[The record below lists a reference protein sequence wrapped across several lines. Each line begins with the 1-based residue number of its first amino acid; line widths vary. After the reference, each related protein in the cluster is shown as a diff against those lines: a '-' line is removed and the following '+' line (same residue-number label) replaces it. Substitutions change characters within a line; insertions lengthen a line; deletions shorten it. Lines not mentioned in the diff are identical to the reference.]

1 MRVKYTFWNKIVI
14 LVNSILAI
22 LLLLSYLLPYISP
35 EAVPVFT
42 IISLAV
48 PVLFASNIF
57 FIIYWI
63 IKLKKY
69 FTISLITIILGIGY
83 ISNIYKFSEKE
94 IFLNDDLKIM
104 SYNVRLFNH
113 YNWTSDNTIV
123 KKISSFISEKEPDVL
138 SIQEY
143 YEAEELQLKYPY
155 QFIKTK
161 SNFSKFGLAIFSKYE
176 IINSGSLDLKESA
189 NNIIYT
195 DIIKDKDTI
204 RVYNIHLESLKI
216 NTNKENFGT
225 KNSDKLLEQ
234 MEASFQK
241 QAKQVELFLE
251 HEKKW
256 VGKKILCGDFNNT
269 AFSWVYRKLSN
280 KKQDAFKVAGKG
292 LGKTFNYWYPLR
304 IDFILTDSNFDINN
318 FKTFNVPYSDH
329 YPILARLNLK

>member
-1 MRVKYTFWNKIVI
+1 MVKYNFWNKIIVF
-14 LVNSILAI
+14 VNSILAI

-35 EAVPVFT
+35 ETVPIFT

-48 PVLFASNIF
+48 PVLLSLNIF

-69 FTISLITIILGIGY
+69 FTISLISIILGIGY
-83 ISNIYKFSEKE
+83 ISNIYKFSEKK
-94 IFLNDDLKIM
+94 IFLNDDLKVM

-113 YNWTSDNTIV
+113 YNWSTDSTIV

-143 YEAEELQLKYPY
+143 YDAESLQLKYPY

-161 SNFSKFGLAIFSKYE
+161 SNFNKFGLAIFSKFK

-195 DIIKDKDTI
+195 DILKDKDTI
-204 RVYNIHLESLKI
+204 RVYNIHLESLKM
-216 NTNKENFGT
+216 NTSQENFGT

-241 QAKQVELFLE
+241 QAKQVELFLQ

-256 VGKKILCGDFNNT
+256 DGKKILCGDFNNT
-269 AFSWVYRKLSN
+269 AFSWVYRELSN
-280 KKQDAFKVAGKG
+280 EKQDAFKEAGKG

-304 IDFILTDSNFDINN
+304 IDFILTDANFDINN
-318 FKTFNVPYSDH
+318 FKTFDIPYSDH

>member
-1 MRVKYTFWNKIVI
+1 MVKYSFWNKIIVF
-14 LVNSILAI
+14 VNSILAI

-35 EAVPVFT
+35 EKVPIFT

-48 PVLFASNIF
+48 PVLLALNIF

-69 FTISLITIILGIGY
+69 FTISLISIILGIGY
-83 ISNIYKFSEKE
+83 ISNIYKFSEKK
-94 IFLNDDLKIM
+94 IFLNDDLKVM

-113 YNWTSDNTIV
+113 YNWSTDSTIV
-123 KKISSFISEKEPDVL
+123 KKISSFIAEKEPDVL

-143 YEAEELQLKYPY
+143 YDAENLQLKYPY

-161 SNFSKFGLAIFSKYE
+161 SNFNKFGLAIFSKFK

-195 DIIKDKDTI
+195 DILKDKDTI
-204 RVYNIHLESLKI
+204 RVYNIHLESLKM
-216 NTNKENFGT
+216 NTSQENFGII
-225 KNSDKLLEQ
+225 NSDKLREQ

-241 QAKQVELFLE
+241 QAKQVELFLQ

-256 VGKKILCGDFNNT
+256 DGKKILCGDFNNT
-269 AFSWVYRKLSN
+269 AFSWVYRELSN
-280 KKQDAFKVAGKG
+280 EKQDAFKEAGKG

-304 IDFILTDSNFDINN
+304 IDFILTDANFDINN

>member
-1 MRVKYTFWNKIVI
+1 MVKYNFLNKIIV

-35 EAVPVFT
+35 EKVPIFT

-48 PVLFASNIF
+48 PVLLALNIF

-69 FTISLITIILGIGY
+69 FTISLISIILGIGY
-83 ISNIYKFSEKE
+83 ISNIYKFSEKK
-94 IFLNDDLKIM
+94 IFLNDDLKVM

-113 YNWTSDNTIV
+113 YNWSTDSTIV
-123 KKISSFISEKEPDVL
+123 KKISSFIAEKEPDVL

-143 YEAEELQLKYPY
+143 YDAENLQLKYPY

-161 SNFSKFGLAIFSKYE
+161 SNFNKFGLAIFSKFK

-195 DIIKDKDTI
+195 DILKDKDTI
-204 RVYNIHLESLKI
+204 RVYNIHLESLKM
-216 NTNKENFGT
+216 NTSQENFGT
-225 KNSDKLLEQ
+225 INSDKLLEQ

-241 QAKQVELFLE
+241 QAKQVELFLQ

-256 VGKKILCGDFNNT
+256 DGKKILCGDFNNT
-269 AFSWVYRKLSN
+269 AFSWVYRELSN
-280 KKQDAFKVAGKG
+280 EKQDAFKEAGKG

-304 IDFILTDSNFDINN
+304 IDFILTDANFDINN
-318 FKTFNVPYSDH
+318 FKTFDTFL
-329 YPILARLNLK
+329 IRITIQF

>member
-1 MRVKYTFWNKIVI
+1 MVIYNFLNKIIV

-35 EAVPVFT
+35 ETVPIFT

-48 PVLFASNIF
+48 PVLLALNIF

-69 FTISLITIILGIGY
+69 FTISLISIILGIGY
-83 ISNIYKFSEKE
+83 ISNIYKFSEKK
-94 IFLNDDLKIM
+94 IFLNDDLKVM

-113 YNWTSDNTIV
+113 YNWSTDSTIV
-123 KKISSFISEKEPDVL
+123 KKISSFIAEKEPDVL

-143 YEAEELQLKYPY
+143 YDAENLQLKYPY

-161 SNFSKFGLAIFSKYE
+161 SNFNKFGLAIFSKFK

-195 DIIKDKDTI
+195 DILKDKDTI
-204 RVYNIHLESLKI
+204 RVYNIHLESLKM
-216 NTNKENFGT
+216 NTSQENFGII
-225 KNSDKLLEQ
+225 NSDKLLEQ

-241 QAKQVELFLE
+241 QAKQVELFLQ

-256 VGKKILCGDFNNT
+256 DGKKILCGDFNNT
-269 AFSWVYRKLSN
+269 AFSWVYRELSN
-280 KKQDAFKVAGKG
+280 EKQDAFKEAGKG

-304 IDFILTDSNFDINN
+304 IDFILTDANFDINN

>member
-1 MRVKYTFWNKIVI
+1 MVKYNFWNKIIVF
-14 LVNSILAI
+14 VNSILAI

-35 EAVPVFT
+35 ETVPIFT

-48 PVLFASNIF
+48 PVLLALNIF

-69 FTISLITIILGIGY
+69 FTISLISIILGIGY
-83 ISNIYKFSEKE
+83 ISNIYKFSEKK
-94 IFLNDDLKIM
+94 IFLNDDLKVM

-113 YNWTSDNTIV
+113 YNWSTDSTIV

-143 YEAEELQLKYPY
+143 YDAESLQLKYPY

-161 SNFSKFGLAIFSKYE
+161 SNFNKFGLAIFSKFK

-195 DIIKDKDTI
+195 DILKDKDTI
-204 RVYNIHLESLKI
+204 RVYNIHLESLKM
-216 NTNKENFGT
+216 NTSQENFGT
-225 KNSDKLLEQ
+225 KNSNKLLEQ

-241 QAKQVELFLE
+241 QAKQVELFLQ

-256 VGKKILCGDFNNT
+256 DGKKILCGDFNNT
-269 AFSWVYRKLSN
+269 AFSWVYRELSN
-280 KKQDAFKVAGKG
+280 EKQDAFKEAGKG

-304 IDFILTDSNFDINN
+304 IDFILTDANFDINN
-318 FKTFNVPYSDH
+318 FKTFDIPYSDH

>member
-1 MRVKYTFWNKIVI
+1 MVKYNFWNKIIVF
-14 LVNSILAI
+14 VNSILAI

-35 EAVPVFT
+35 ETVQIFT

-48 PVLFASNIF
+48 PVLLALNIF

-69 FTISLITIILGIGY
+69 FTISLISIILGIGY
-83 ISNIYKFSEKE
+83 ISNIYKFSEKK
-94 IFLNDDLKIM
+94 IFLNDDLKVM

-113 YNWTSDNTIV
+113 YNWSTDSTIV

-143 YEAEELQLKYPY
+143 YDAESLQLKYPY

-161 SNFSKFGLAIFSKYE
+161 SNFNKFGLAIFSKFK

-195 DIIKDKDTI
+195 DILKDKDTI
-204 RVYNIHLESLKI
+204 RVYNIHLESLKM
-216 NTNKENFGT
+216 NTSQENFGT
-225 KNSDKLLEQ
+225 KNSNKLLEQ

-241 QAKQVELFLE
+241 QAKQVELFLQ

-256 VGKKILCGDFNNT
+256 DGKKILCGDFNNT
-269 AFSWVYRKLSN
+269 AFSWVYKELSN
-280 KKQDAFKVAGKG
+280 EKQDAFKEAGKG

-304 IDFILTDSNFDINN
+304 IDFILTDANFDINN
-318 FKTFNVPYSDH
+318 FKTFDIPYSDH

>member
-1 MRVKYTFWNKIVI
+1 MVKYNFLNKIIV

-35 EAVPVFT
+35 EKVPIFT

-48 PVLFASNIF
+48 PVLLALNIF

-69 FTISLITIILGIGY
+69 FTISLISIILGIGY
-83 ISNIYKFSEKE
+83 ISNIYKFSEKK
-94 IFLNDDLKIM
+94 IFLNDDLKVM

-113 YNWTSDNTIV
+113 YNWTTDSTIV
-123 KKISSFISEKEPDVL
+123 KKISSFIAEKEPDVL

-143 YEAEELQLKYPY
+143 YDAENLQLKYPY

-161 SNFSKFGLAIFSKYE
+161 SNFNKFGLAIFSKFN

-195 DIIKDKDTI
+195 DILKDKDTI
-204 RVYNIHLESLKI
+204 RVYNIHLESLKM
-216 NTNKENFGT
+216 NTSQENFGII
-225 KNSDKLLEQ
+225 NSDKLLEQ

-241 QAKQVELFLE
+241 QAKQVELFLQ

-256 VGKKILCGDFNNT
+256 DGKKILCGDFNNT
-269 AFSWVYRKLSN
+269 AFSWVYRELSN
-280 KKQDAFKVAGKG
+280 EKQDAFKEAGKG

-304 IDFILTDSNFDINN
+304 IDFILTDANFDINN

>member
-1 MRVKYTFWNKIVI
+1 MVKYNFLNKIIV

-35 EAVPVFT
+35 ETVPIFT

-48 PVLFASNIF
+48 PVLLALNIF

-69 FTISLITIILGIGY
+69 FTISLISIILGIGY
-83 ISNIYKFSEKE
+83 ISNIYKFSEKK
-94 IFLNDDLKIM
+94 IFLNDDLKVM

-113 YNWTSDNTIV
+113 YNWSTDSTIV
-123 KKISSFISEKEPDVL
+123 KKISSFIAEKEPDVL

-143 YEAEELQLKYPY
+143 YDAENLQLKYPY

-161 SNFSKFGLAIFSKYE
+161 SNFNKFGLAIFSKFN

-195 DIIKDKDTI
+195 DILKDKDTI
-204 RVYNIHLESLKI
+204 RVYNIHLESLKM
-216 NTNKENFGT
+216 NTSQENFGII
-225 KNSDKLLEQ
+225 NSDKLLEQ

-241 QAKQVELFLE
+241 QAKQVELFLQ

-256 VGKKILCGDFNNT
+256 DGKKILCGDFNNT
-269 AFSWVYRKLSN
+269 AFSWVYRELSN
-280 KKQDAFKVAGKG
+280 EKQDAFKEAGKG

-304 IDFILTDSNFDINN
+304 IDFILTDANFDINN

>member
-1 MRVKYTFWNKIVI
+1 MVKYSFWNKIIVF
-14 LVNSILAI
+14 VNSILAI

-35 EAVPVFT
+35 ETVPIFT

-48 PVLFASNIF
+48 PVLLALNIF

-69 FTISLITIILGIGY
+69 FTISLISIILGIGY
-83 ISNIYKFSEKE
+83 ISNIYKFSEKK
-94 IFLNDDLKIM
+94 IFLNDDLKVM

-113 YNWTSDNTIV
+113 YKWSTDSTIV
-123 KKISSFISEKEPDVL
+123 KKISSFIAEKEPDVL

-143 YEAEELQLKYPY
+143 YDAESLQLKYPY

-161 SNFSKFGLAIFSKYE
+161 SNFNKFGLAIFSKFK

-195 DIIKDKDTI
+195 DILKDKDTI
-204 RVYNIHLESLKI
+204 RVYNIHLESLKM
-216 NTNKENFGT
+216 NTSQENFGT
-225 KNSDKLLEQ
+225 KNSDKLLEK

-241 QAKQVELFLE
+241 QAKQVELFLQ

-256 VGKKILCGDFNNT
+256 DGKKILCGDFNNT
-269 AFSWVYRKLSN
+269 AFSWVYRELSN
-280 KKQDAFKVAGKG
+280 EKQDAFKEAGKG

-304 IDFILTDSNFDINN
+304 IDFILTDANFDINN
-318 FKTFNVPYSDH
+318 FKTFDIPYSDH

>member
-1 MRVKYTFWNKIVI
+1 M
-14 LVNSILAI
+14 NSILAI

-35 EAVPVFT
+35 ETVPIFT

-48 PVLFASNIF
+48 PVLLALNIF

-69 FTISLITIILGIGY
+69 FTISLISIILGIGY
-83 ISNIYKFSEKE
+83 ISNIYKFSEKK
-94 IFLNDDLKIM
+94 IFLNDDLKVM

-113 YNWTSDNTIV
+113 YNWSTDSTIV
-123 KKISSFISEKEPDVL
+123 KKISSFIAEKEPDVL

-143 YEAEELQLKYPY
+143 YDAESLQLKYPY

-161 SNFSKFGLAIFSKYE
+161 SNFNKFGLAIFSKFK

-195 DIIKDKDTI
+195 DILKDKDTI
-204 RVYNIHLESLKI
+204 RVYNIHLESLKM
-216 NTNKENFGT
+216 NTSQENFGT
-225 KNSDKLLEQ
+225 KNSDKLLEK

-241 QAKQVELFLE
+241 QAKQVELFLQ

-256 VGKKILCGDFNNT
+256 DGKKILCGDFNNT
-269 AFSWVYRKLSN
+269 AFSWVYKELSN
-280 KKQDAFKVAGKG
+280 EKQDAFKEAGKG

-304 IDFILTDSNFDINN
+304 IDFILTDANFDINN
-318 FKTFNVPYSDH
+318 FKTFDIPYSDH

>member
-1 MRVKYTFWNKIVI
+1 MVKYNFLNKIIV

-35 EAVPVFT
+35 EKVPIFT

-48 PVLFASNIF
+48 PVLLALNIF

-69 FTISLITIILGIGY
+69 FTISLISIILGIGY
-83 ISNIYKFSEKE
+83 ISNIYKFSEKK
-94 IFLNDDLKIM
+94 IFLNDDLKVM

-113 YNWTSDNTIV
+113 YKWSTDSTIV
-123 KKISSFISEKEPDVL
+123 KKISSFIAEKEPDVL

-143 YEAEELQLKYPY
+143 YDAENLQLKYPY

-161 SNFSKFGLAIFSKYE
+161 SNFNKFGLAIFSKFN

-195 DIIKDKDTI
+195 DILKDKDTI
-204 RVYNIHLESLKI
+204 RVYNIHLESLKM
-216 NTNKENFGT
+216 NTSQENFGT
-225 KNSDKLLEQ
+225 KNSDKLLEK

-241 QAKQVELFLE
+241 QAKQVELFLQ

-256 VGKKILCGDFNNT
+256 DGKKILCGDFNNT
-269 AFSWVYRKLSN
+269 AFSWVYRELSN
-280 KKQDAFKVAGKG
+280 EKQDAFKEAGKG

-304 IDFILTDSNFDINN
+304 IDFILTDANFDINN
-318 FKTFNVPYSDH
+318 FKTFDIPYSDH

>member
-1 MRVKYTFWNKIVI
+1 MVKYSFWNKIIVF
-14 LVNSILAI
+14 VNSILAI

-35 EAVPVFT
+35 EKVPIFT

-48 PVLFASNIF
+48 PVLLALNIF

-69 FTISLITIILGIGY
+69 FTISLISIILGIGY
-83 ISNIYKFSEKE
+83 ISNIYKFSGKK
-94 IFLNDDLKIM
+94 IFLNDDLKVM

-113 YNWTSDNTIV
+113 YNWSTDSTIV
-123 KKISSFISEKEPDVL
+123 KKISSFIAEKEPDVL

-143 YEAEELQLKYPY
+143 YDAENLQLKYPY

-161 SNFSKFGLAIFSKYE
+161 SNFNKFGLAIFSKFN

-195 DIIKDKDTI
+195 DILKDKDTI
-204 RVYNIHLESLKI
+204 RVYNIHLESLKM
-216 NTNKENFGT
+216 NTSQENFGII
-225 KNSDKLLEQ
+225 NSDKLLEQ

-241 QAKQVELFLE
+241 QAKQVELFLQ

-256 VGKKILCGDFNNT
+256 DGKKILCGDFNNT
-269 AFSWVYRKLSN
+269 AFSWVYRELSN
-280 KKQDAFKVAGKG
+280 EKQDAFKEAGKG

-304 IDFILTDSNFDINN
+304 IDFILTDANFDINN

>member
-1 MRVKYTFWNKIVI
+1 MVKYNFLNKIIV

-35 EAVPVFT
+35 EKVPIFT

-48 PVLFASNIF
+48 PVLLALNIF

-69 FTISLITIILGIGY
+69 FTISLISIILGIGY
-83 ISNIYKFSEKE
+83 ISNIYKFSEKK
-94 IFLNDDLKIM
+94 IFLNDDLKVM

-113 YNWTSDNTIV
+113 YNWTTDSTIV
-123 KKISSFISEKEPDVL
+123 KKISSFIAEKEPDVL

-143 YEAEELQLKYPY
+143 YDAENLQLKYPY

-161 SNFSKFGLAIFSKYE
+161 SNFNKFGLAIFSKFN

-195 DIIKDKDTI
+195 DILKDKDTI
-204 RVYNIHLESLKI
+204 RVYNIHLESLKM
-216 NTNKENFGT
+216 NTSQENFGII
-225 KNSDKLLEQ
+225 NSDKLREQ

-241 QAKQVELFLE
+241 QAKQVELFLQ

-256 VGKKILCGDFNNT
+256 DGKKILCGDFNNT
-269 AFSWVYRKLSN
+269 AFSWVYRELSN
-280 KKQDAFKVAGKG
+280 EKQDAFKEAGKG

-304 IDFILTDSNFDINN
+304 IDFILTDANFDINN

>member
-1 MRVKYTFWNKIVI
+1 MVKYSFWNKIIVF
-14 LVNSILAI
+14 VNSILAI

-35 EAVPVFT
+35 EKVPIFT

-48 PVLFASNIF
+48 PVLLALNIF

-69 FTISLITIILGIGY
+69 FTISLISIILGIGY
-83 ISNIYKFSEKE
+83 ISNIYKFSGKK
-94 IFLNDDLKIM
+94 IFLNDDLKVM

-113 YNWTSDNTIV
+113 YNWSTDSTIV
-123 KKISSFISEKEPDVL
+123 KKISSFIAEKEPDVL

-143 YEAEELQLKYPY
+143 YDAENLQLKYPY

-161 SNFSKFGLAIFSKYE
+161 SNFNKFGLAIFSKFN

-195 DIIKDKDTI
+195 DILKDKDTI
-204 RVYNIHLESLKI
+204 RVYNIHLESLKM
-216 NTNKENFGT
+216 NTSQENFGII
-225 KNSDKLLEQ
+225 NSDKLLEQ

-241 QAKQVELFLE
+241 QAKQVELFLQ

-256 VGKKILCGDFNNT
+256 DGKKILCGDFNNT
-269 AFSWVYRKLSN
+269 AFSWVYRELSN
-280 KKQDAFKVAGKG
+280 EKQDAFKEAGKG

-304 IDFILTDSNFDINN
+304 IDFILTDANFDINN
-318 FKTFNVPYSDH
+318 FKTFDIPYSDH

>member
-1 MRVKYTFWNKIVI
+1 MVKYNFWNKIIVF
-14 LVNSILAI
+14 VNSILAI

-35 EAVPVFT
+35 ETVPIFT

-48 PVLFASNIF
+48 PVLLALNIF

-69 FTISLITIILGIGY
+69 FTISLISIILGIGY
-83 ISNIYKFSEKE
+83 ISNIYKFSEKK
-94 IFLNDDLKIM
+94 IFLNDDLKVM

-113 YNWTSDNTIV
+113 YNWSTDSTIV

-143 YEAEELQLKYPY
+143 YDAESLQLKYPY

-161 SNFSKFGLAIFSKYE
+161 SNFNKFGLAIFSKFK

-195 DIIKDKDTI
+195 DILKDKDTI
-204 RVYNIHLESLKI
+204 RVYNIHLESLKM
-216 NTNKENFGT
+216 NTSQENFGT

-241 QAKQVELFLE
+241 QAKQVELFLQ

-256 VGKKILCGDFNNT
+256 DGKKILCGDFNNT
-269 AFSWVYRKLSN
+269 AFSWVYKELSN
-280 KKQDAFKVAGKG
+280 EKQDAFKEAGKG

-304 IDFILTDSNFDINN
+304 IDFILTDANFDINN
-318 FKTFNVPYSDH
+318 FKTFDIPYSDH

>member
-161 SNFSKFGLAIFSKYE
+161 SNFSKFGLAIFSKYRVV
-176 IINSGSLDLKESA
+176 NKGSLDLKSSA
-189 NNIIYT
+189 NNIIFV
-195 DIIKDKDTI
+195 DILKGKDTI
-204 RVYNIHLESLKI
+204 RVYNIHLESLKM
-216 NTNKENFGT
+216 NTSKENFGEQ
-225 KNSDKLLEQ
+225 NSEKLIQ
-234 MEASFQK
+234 RMKASFKK

-256 VGKKILCGDFNNT
+256 NGRKILCGDFNNS
-269 AFSWVYRKLSN
+269 AFSWVYRELSKN
-280 KKQDAFKVAGKG
+280 KQDAFKIAGG
-292 LGKTFNYWYPLR
+292 GMGKTFNYLYPLR
-304 IDFILTDSNFDINN
+304 IDFILVDNTFEVNN
-318 FKTFNVPYSDH
+318 FKTFEVPYSDH
-329 YPILARLNLK
+329 FPILARLKN

>member
-1 MRVKYTFWNKIVI
+1 MVKYSFWNKIIVF
-14 LVNSILAI
+14 VNSILAI

-35 EAVPVFT
+35 EKVPIFT

-48 PVLFASNIF
+48 PVLLALNIF

-69 FTISLITIILGIGY
+69 FTISLISIILGIGY
-83 ISNIYKFSEKE
+83 ISNIYKFSEKK
-94 IFLNDDLKIM
+94 IFLNDDLKVM

-113 YNWTSDNTIV
+113 YNWSTDSTIV
-123 KKISSFISEKEPDVL
+123 KKISSFIAEKEPDVL

-143 YEAEELQLKYPY
+143 YDAENLQLKYPY

-161 SNFSKFGLAIFSKYE
+161 SNFNKFGLAIFSKFK

-195 DIIKDKDTI
+195 DILKDKDTI
-204 RVYNIHLESLKI
+204 RVYNIHLESLKM
-216 NTNKENFGT
+216 NTSQENFGII
-225 KNSDKLLEQ
+225 NSDKLLEQ

-241 QAKQVELFLE
+241 QAKQVELFLQ

-256 VGKKILCGDFNNT
+256 DGKKILCGDFNNT
-269 AFSWVYRKLSN
+269 AFSWVYRELSN
-280 KKQDAFKVAGKG
+280 EKQDAFKEAGKG

-304 IDFILTDSNFDINN
+304 IDFILTDANFDINN

>member
-1 MRVKYTFWNKIVI
+1 MVKYNFWNKIIV

-35 EAVPVFT
+35 ETVPIFT

-48 PVLFASNIF
+48 PVLLALNIF

-69 FTISLITIILGIGY
+69 FTISLISIILGIGY
-83 ISNIYKFSEKE
+83 ISNIYKFSEKK
-94 IFLNDDLKIM
+94 IFLNDDLKVM

-113 YNWTSDNTIV
+113 YNWSTDSAIV
-123 KKISSFISEKEPDVL
+123 KKISSFIAEKEPDVL

-143 YEAEELQLKYPY
+143 YDAENLQLKYPY

-161 SNFSKFGLAIFSKYE
+161 SNFNKFGLAIFSKFK

-195 DIIKDKDTI
+195 DILKDKDTI
-204 RVYNIHLESLKI
+204 RVYNIHLESLKM
-216 NTNKENFGT
+216 NTSQENFGT

-241 QAKQVELFLE
+241 QAKQVELFLQ

-256 VGKKILCGDFNNT
+256 DGKKILCGDFNNT
-269 AFSWVYRKLSN
+269 AFSWVYRELSN
-280 KKQDAFKVAGKG
+280 EKQDAFKEAGKG

-304 IDFILTDSNFDINN
+304 IDFILTDANFDINN
-318 FKTFNVPYSDH
+318 FKTFNIPYSDH

>member
-1 MRVKYTFWNKIVI
+1 MVKYNFLNKIIV

-35 EAVPVFT
+35 EKVPIFT

-48 PVLFASNIF
+48 PVLLALNIF

-69 FTISLITIILGIGY
+69 FTISLISIILGIGY
-83 ISNIYKFSEKE
+83 ISNIYKFSEKK
-94 IFLNDDLKIM
+94 IFLNDDLKVM

-113 YNWTSDNTIV
+113 YNWSTDSTIV
-123 KKISSFISEKEPDVL
+123 KKISSFIAEKEPDVL

-143 YEAEELQLKYPY
+143 YDAENLQLKYPY

-161 SNFSKFGLAIFSKYE
+161 SNFNKFGLAIFSKFK

-195 DIIKDKDTI
+195 DILKDKDTI
-204 RVYNIHLESLKI
+204 RVYNIHLESLKM
-216 NTNKENFGT
+216 NTSQENFGT

-241 QAKQVELFLE
+241 QAKQVELFLQ

-256 VGKKILCGDFNNT
+256 DGKKILCGDFNNT
-269 AFSWVYRKLSN
+269 AFSWVYRELSN
-280 KKQDAFKVAGKG
+280 EKQDAFKEAGKG

-304 IDFILTDSNFDINN
+304 IDFILTDANFDINN

>member
-1 MRVKYTFWNKIVI
+1 MVKYNFLNKIIV

-35 EAVPVFT
+35 EKVPIFT

-48 PVLFASNIF
+48 PVLLALNIF

-69 FTISLITIILGIGY
+69 FTISLISIILGIGY
-83 ISNIYKFSEKE
+83 ISNIYKFSEKK
-94 IFLNDDLKIM
+94 IFLNDDLKVM

-113 YNWTSDNTIV
+113 YNWSTDSTIV
-123 KKISSFISEKEPDVL
+123 KKISSFIAEKEPDVL

-143 YEAEELQLKYPY
+143 YDAENLQLKYPY

-161 SNFSKFGLAIFSKYE
+161 SNFNKFGLAIFSKFN

-195 DIIKDKDTI
+195 DILKDKDTI
-204 RVYNIHLESLKI
+204 RVYNIHLESLKM
-216 NTNKENFGT
+216 NTSQENFGT
-225 KNSDKLLEQ
+225 KNSDKLLEK

-241 QAKQVELFLE
+241 QAKQVELFLQ

-256 VGKKILCGDFNNT
+256 DGKKILCGDFNNT
-269 AFSWVYRKLSN
+269 AFSWVYRELSN
-280 KKQDAFKVAGKG
+280 EKQDAFKEAGKG

-304 IDFILTDSNFDINN
+304 IDFILTDANFDINN
-318 FKTFNVPYSDH
+318 FKTFDIPYSDH

>member
-1 MRVKYTFWNKIVI
+1 MVKYNFLNKIIV

-35 EAVPVFT
+35 EKVPIFT

-48 PVLFASNIF
+48 PVLLALNIF

-69 FTISLITIILGIGY
+69 FTISLISIILGIGY
-83 ISNIYKFSEKE
+83 ISNIYKFSEKK
-94 IFLNDDLKIM
+94 IFLNDDLKVM

-113 YNWTSDNTIV
+113 YNWSTDSTIV
-123 KKISSFISEKEPDVL
+123 KKISSFIAEKEPDVL

-143 YEAEELQLKYPY
+143 YDAENLQLKYPY

-161 SNFSKFGLAIFSKYE
+161 SNFNKFGLAIFSKFK

-195 DIIKDKDTI
+195 DILKDKDTI
-204 RVYNIHLESLKI
+204 RVYNIHLESLKM
-216 NTNKENFGT
+216 NTSQENFGT

-241 QAKQVELFLE
+241 QAKQVELFLQ

-256 VGKKILCGDFNNT
+256 DGKKILCGDFNNT
-269 AFSWVYRKLSN
+269 AFSWVYRELSN
-280 KKQDAFKVAGKG
+280 EKQDAFKEAGKG

-304 IDFILTDSNFDINN
+304 IDFILTDANFDINN
-318 FKTFNVPYSDH
+318 FKTFDIPYSDH

>member
-1 MRVKYTFWNKIVI
+1 MVKYNFLNKIIV

-35 EAVPVFT
+35 EKVPIFT

-48 PVLFASNIF
+48 PVLLALNIF

-69 FTISLITIILGIGY
+69 FTISLISIILGIGY
-83 ISNIYKFSEKE
+83 ISNIYKFSEKK
-94 IFLNDDLKIM
+94 IFLNDDLKVM

-113 YNWTSDNTIV
+113 YNWSTDSTIV
-123 KKISSFISEKEPDVL
+123 KKISSFIAEKEPDVL

-143 YEAEELQLKYPY
+143 YDAENLQLKYPY

-161 SNFSKFGLAIFSKYE
+161 SNFNKFGLAIFSKFK

-195 DIIKDKDTI
+195 DILKDKDTI
-204 RVYNIHLESLKI
+204 RVYNIHLESLKM
-216 NTNKENFGT
+216 NTSQENFGT
-225 KNSDKLLEQ
+225 KNSDKLLEK

-241 QAKQVELFLE
+241 QAKQVELFLQ

-256 VGKKILCGDFNNT
+256 DGKKILCGDFNNT
-269 AFSWVYRKLSN
+269 AFSWVYRELSN
-280 KKQDAFKVAGKG
+280 EKQDAFKEAGKG

-304 IDFILTDSNFDINN
+304 IDFILTDANFDINN
-318 FKTFNVPYSDH
+318 FKTFDIPYSDH

>member
-1 MRVKYTFWNKIVI
+1 MVKYSFWNKIIVF
-14 LVNSILAI
+14 VNSILAI

-35 EAVPVFT
+35 ETVPIFT

-48 PVLFASNIF
+48 PVLLALNIF

-69 FTISLITIILGIGY
+69 FTISLISIILGIGY
-83 ISNIYKFSEKE
+83 ISNIYKFSEKK
-94 IFLNDDLKIM
+94 IFLNDDLKVM

-113 YNWTSDNTIV
+113 YKWSTDSTIV
-123 KKISSFISEKEPDVL
+123 KKISSFIAEKEPDVL

-143 YEAEELQLKYPY
+143 YDAESLQLKYPY

-161 SNFSKFGLAIFSKYE
+161 SNFNKFGLAIFSKFK

-195 DIIKDKDTI
+195 DILKDKDTI
-204 RVYNIHLESLKI
+204 RVYNIHLESLKM
-216 NTNKENFGT
+216 NTSQENFGT

-241 QAKQVELFLE
+241 QAKQVELFLQ

-256 VGKKILCGDFNNT
+256 DGKKILCGDFNNT
-269 AFSWVYRKLSN
+269 AFSWVYRELSN
-280 KKQDAFKVAGKG
+280 EKKDAFKEAGKG

-304 IDFILTDSNFDINN
+304 IDFILTDANFDINN
-318 FKTFNVPYSDH
+318 FKTFDIPYSDH

>member
-1 MRVKYTFWNKIVI
+1 MVKYSFWNKIIVF
-14 LVNSILAI
+14 VNSILAI

-35 EAVPVFT
+35 ETVPIFT

-48 PVLFASNIF
+48 PVLLALNIF

-69 FTISLITIILGIGY
+69 FTISLISIILGIGY
-83 ISNIYKFSEKE
+83 ISNIYKFSEKK
-94 IFLNDDLKIM
+94 IFLNDDLKVM

-113 YNWTSDNTIV
+113 YKWSTDSTIV
-123 KKISSFISEKEPDVL
+123 KKISSFIAEKEPDVL

-143 YEAEELQLKYPY
+143 YDAESLQLKYPY

-161 SNFSKFGLAIFSKYE
+161 SNFNKFGLAIFSKFK

-195 DIIKDKDTI
+195 DILKDKDTI
-204 RVYNIHLESLKI
+204 RVYNIHLESLKM
-216 NTNKENFGT
+216 NTSQENFGT

-241 QAKQVELFLE
+241 QAKQVELFLQ

-256 VGKKILCGDFNNT
+256 DGKKILCGDFNNT
-269 AFSWVYRKLSN
+269 AFSWVYRELSN
-280 KKQDAFKVAGKG
+280 EKQDAFKEAGKG

-304 IDFILTDSNFDINN
+304 IDFILTDANFDINN

>member
-1 MRVKYTFWNKIVI
+1 MVKYNFLNKIIV

-35 EAVPVFT
+35 EKVPIFT

-48 PVLFASNIF
+48 PVLLALNIF

-69 FTISLITIILGIGY
+69 FTISLISIILGIGY
-83 ISNIYKFSEKE
+83 ISNIYKFSEKK
-94 IFLNDDLKIM
+94 IFLNDDLKVM

-113 YNWTSDNTIV
+113 YNWSTDSTIV
-123 KKISSFISEKEPDVL
+123 KKISSFIAEKEPDVL

-143 YEAEELQLKYPY
+143 YDAENLQLKYPY

-161 SNFSKFGLAIFSKYE
+161 SNFNKFGLAIFSKFK

-195 DIIKDKDTI
+195 DILKDKDTI
-204 RVYNIHLESLKI
+204 RVYNIHLESLKM
-216 NTNKENFGT
+216 NTSQENFGII
-225 KNSDKLLEQ
+225 NSDKLLEQ

-241 QAKQVELFLE
+241 QAKQVELFLQ

-256 VGKKILCGDFNNT
+256 DGKKILCGDFNNT
-269 AFSWVYRKLSN
+269 AFSWVYRELSN
-280 KKQDAFKVAGKG
+280 EKQDAFKEAGKG

-304 IDFILTDSNFDINN
+304 IDFILTDANFDINN
-318 FKTFNVPYSDH
+318 FKTFDIPYSDH

>member
-1 MRVKYTFWNKIVI
+1 MVKYNFLNKIIV

-35 EAVPVFT
+35 ETVPIFT

-48 PVLFASNIF
+48 PVLLALNIF

-69 FTISLITIILGIGY
+69 FTISLISIILGIGY
-83 ISNIYKFSEKE
+83 ISNIYKFSEKK
-94 IFLNDDLKIM
+94 IFLNDDLKVM

-113 YNWTSDNTIV
+113 YNWSTDSTIV
-123 KKISSFISEKEPDVL
+123 KKISSFIAEKEPDVL

-143 YEAEELQLKYPY
+143 YDAENLQLKYPY

-161 SNFSKFGLAIFSKYE
+161 SNFNKFGLAIFSKFK

-195 DIIKDKDTI
+195 DILKDKDTI
-204 RVYNIHLESLKI
+204 RVYNIHLESLKM
-216 NTNKENFGT
+216 NTSQENFGII
-225 KNSDKLLEQ
+225 NSDKLLEQ

-241 QAKQVELFLE
+241 QAKQVELFLQ

-256 VGKKILCGDFNNT
+256 DGKKILCGDFNNT
-269 AFSWVYRKLSN
+269 AFSWVYRELSN
-280 KKQDAFKVAGKG
+280 EKQDAFKEAGKG

-304 IDFILTDSNFDINN
+304 IDFILTDANFDINN

>member
-1 MRVKYTFWNKIVI
+1 MVKYNFLNKIIV

-35 EAVPVFT
+35 EKVPIFT

-48 PVLFASNIF
+48 PVLLALNIF

-69 FTISLITIILGIGY
+69 FTISLISIILGIGY
-83 ISNIYKFSEKE
+83 ISNIYKFSEKK
-94 IFLNDDLKIM
+94 IFLNDDLKVM

-113 YNWTSDNTIV
+113 YNWSTDSTIV
-123 KKISSFISEKEPDVL
+123 KKISSFIAEKEPDVL

-143 YEAEELQLKYPY
+143 YDAENLQLKYPY

-161 SNFSKFGLAIFSKYE
+161 SNFNKFGLAIFSKFN

-195 DIIKDKDTI
+195 DILKDKDTI
-204 RVYNIHLESLKI
+204 RVYNIHLESLKM
-216 NTNKENFGT
+216 NTSQENFGII
-225 KNSDKLLEQ
+225 NSDKLLEQ

-241 QAKQVELFLE
+241 QAKQVELFLQ

-256 VGKKILCGDFNNT
+256 DGKKILCGDFNNT
-269 AFSWVYRKLSN
+269 AFSWVYRELSN
-280 KKQDAFKVAGKG
+280 EKQDAFKEAGKG
-292 LGKTFNYWYPLR
+292 LGKTFNYWFPLR
-304 IDFILTDSNFDINN
+304 IDFILTDANFDINN

>member
-1 MRVKYTFWNKIVI
+1 MVKYSFWNKIIVF
-14 LVNSILAI
+14 VNSILAI

-35 EAVPVFT
+35 EKVPIFT

-48 PVLFASNIF
+48 PVLLALNIF

-69 FTISLITIILGIGY
+69 FTISLISIILGIGY
-83 ISNIYKFSEKE
+83 ISNIYKFSEKK
-94 IFLNDDLKIM
+94 IFLNDDLKVM

-113 YNWTSDNTIV
+113 YNWSTDSTIV
-123 KKISSFISEKEPDVL
+123 KKISSFIAEKEPDVL

-143 YEAEELQLKYPY
+143 YDAENLQLKYPY

-161 SNFSKFGLAIFSKYE
+161 SNFNKFGLAIFSKFN

-195 DIIKDKDTI
+195 DILKDKDTI
-204 RVYNIHLESLKI
+204 RVYNIHLESLKM
-216 NTNKENFGT
+216 NTSQENFGII
-225 KNSDKLLEQ
+225 NSDKLLEQ

-241 QAKQVELFLE
+241 QAKQVELFLQ

-256 VGKKILCGDFNNT
+256 DGKKILCGDFNNT
-269 AFSWVYRKLSN
+269 AFSWVYRELSN
-280 KKQDAFKVAGKG
+280 EKQDAFKEAGKG

-304 IDFILTDSNFDINN
+304 IDFILTDANFDINN

>member
-1 MRVKYTFWNKIVI
+1 MVKYSFWNKIIVF
-14 LVNSILAI
+14 VNSILAI

-35 EAVPVFT
+35 ETVPIFT

-48 PVLFASNIF
+48 PVLLALNIF

-69 FTISLITIILGIGY
+69 FTMSLISIILGIGY
-83 ISNIYKFSEKE
+83 ISNIYKFSEKK
-94 IFLNDDLKIM
+94 IFLNDDLKVM

-113 YNWTSDNTIV
+113 YKWSTDSTIV
-123 KKISSFISEKEPDVL
+123 KKISSFIAEKEPDVL

-143 YEAEELQLKYPY
+143 YDAESLQLKYPY

-161 SNFSKFGLAIFSKYE
+161 SNFNKFGLAIFSKFK

-195 DIIKDKDTI
+195 DILKDKDTI
-204 RVYNIHLESLKI
+204 RVYNIHLESLKM
-216 NTNKENFGT
+216 NTSQENFGT

-241 QAKQVELFLE
+241 QAKQVELFLQ

-256 VGKKILCGDFNNT
+256 DGKKILCGDFNNT
-269 AFSWVYRKLSN
+269 AFSWVYRELSN
-280 KKQDAFKVAGKG
+280 EKQDAFKEAGKG

-304 IDFILTDSNFDINN
+304 IDFILTDANFDINN
-318 FKTFNVPYSDH
+318 FKTFDIPYSDH

>member
-1 MRVKYTFWNKIVI
+1 MVKYNFLNKIIV

-35 EAVPVFT
+35 EKVPIFN

-48 PVLFASNIF
+48 PVLLALNIF

-69 FTISLITIILGIGY
+69 FTISLISIILGIGY
-83 ISNIYKFSEKE
+83 ISNIYKFSEKK
-94 IFLNDDLKIM
+94 IFLNDDLKVM

-113 YNWTSDNTIV
+113 YNWSTDSTIV
-123 KKISSFISEKEPDVL
+123 KKISSFIAEKEPDVL

-143 YEAEELQLKYPY
+143 YDAENLQLKYPY

-161 SNFSKFGLAIFSKYE
+161 SNFNKFGLAIFSKFN

-195 DIIKDKDTI
+195 DILKDKDTI
-204 RVYNIHLESLKI
+204 RVYNIHLESLKM
-216 NTNKENFGT
+216 NTSQENFGII
-225 KNSDKLLEQ
+225 NSDKLLEQ

-241 QAKQVELFLE
+241 QAKQVELFLQ

-256 VGKKILCGDFNNT
+256 DGKKILCGDFNNT
-269 AFSWVYRKLSN
+269 AFSWVYRELSN
-280 KKQDAFKVAGKG
+280 EKQDAFKEAGKG
-292 LGKTFNYWYPLR
+292 LGKTFNYWFPLR
-304 IDFILTDSNFDINN
+304 IDFILTDANFDINN

>member
-1 MRVKYTFWNKIVI
+1 MVKYNFLNKIIV

-35 EAVPVFT
+35 EKVPIFT

-48 PVLFASNIF
+48 PVLLALNIF

-69 FTISLITIILGIGY
+69 FTISLISIILGIGY
-83 ISNIYKFSEKE
+83 ISNIYKFSEKK
-94 IFLNDDLKIM
+94 IFLNDDLKVM

-113 YNWTSDNTIV
+113 YKWSTDSTIV
-123 KKISSFISEKEPDVL
+123 KKISSFIAEKEPDVL

-143 YEAEELQLKYPY
+143 YDAENLQLKYPY

-161 SNFSKFGLAIFSKYE
+161 SNFNKFGLAIFSKFN

-195 DIIKDKDTI
+195 DILKDKDTI
-204 RVYNIHLESLKI
+204 RVYNIHLESLKM
-216 NTNKENFGT
+216 NTSQENFGT

-241 QAKQVELFLE
+241 QAKQVELFLQ

-256 VGKKILCGDFNNT
+256 DGKKILCGDFNNT
-269 AFSWVYRKLSN
+269 AFSWVYRELSN
-280 KKQDAFKVAGKG
+280 EKKDAFKEAGKG

-304 IDFILTDSNFDINN
+304 IDFILTDANFDINN
-318 FKTFNVPYSDH
+318 FKTFDIPYSDH

>member
-1 MRVKYTFWNKIVI
+1 MVKYNFLNKIIV

-35 EAVPVFT
+35 EKVPIFT

-48 PVLFASNIF
+48 PVLLALNIF

-69 FTISLITIILGIGY
+69 FTISLISIILGIGY
-83 ISNIYKFSEKE
+83 ISNIYKFSEKK
-94 IFLNDDLKIM
+94 IFLNDDLKVM

-113 YNWTSDNTIV
+113 YKWSTDSTIV
-123 KKISSFISEKEPDVL
+123 KKISSFIAEKEPDVL

-143 YEAEELQLKYPY
+143 YDAESLQLKYPY

-161 SNFSKFGLAIFSKYE
+161 SNFNKFGLAIFSKFK

-195 DIIKDKDTI
+195 DILKDKDTI
-204 RVYNIHLESLKI
+204 RVYNIHLESLKM
-216 NTNKENFGT
+216 NTSQENFGT
-225 KNSDKLLEQ
+225 INSDKLLEQ

-241 QAKQVELFLE
+241 QAKQVELFLQ

-256 VGKKILCGDFNNT
+256 DGKKILCGDFNNT
-269 AFSWVYRKLSN
+269 AFSWVYRELSN
-280 KKQDAFKVAGKG
+280 EKQDAFKEAGKG

-304 IDFILTDSNFDINN
+304 IDFILTDANFDINN
-318 FKTFNVPYSDH
+318 FKTFDTFL
-329 YPILARLNLK
+329 IRITIQF

>member
-1 MRVKYTFWNKIVI
+1 MIVKYSFWNKIIVF
-14 LVNSILAI
+14 VNSILAI

-35 EAVPVFT
+35 ETVPIFT

-48 PVLFASNIF
+48 PVLLALNIF

-69 FTISLITIILGIGY
+69 FTISLISIILGIGY
-83 ISNIYKFSEKE
+83 ISNIYKFSEKK
-94 IFLNDDLKIM
+94 IFLNDDLKVM

-113 YNWTSDNTIV
+113 YKWSTDSTIV
-123 KKISSFISEKEPDVL
+123 KKISSFIAEKEPDVL

-143 YEAEELQLKYPY
+143 YDAESLQLKYPY

-161 SNFSKFGLAIFSKYE
+161 SNFNKFGLAIFSKFK

-195 DIIKDKDTI
+195 DILKDKDTI
-204 RVYNIHLESLKI
+204 RVYNIHLESLKM
-216 NTNKENFGT
+216 NTSQENFGT

-241 QAKQVELFLE
+241 QAKQVELFLQ

-256 VGKKILCGDFNNT
+256 DGKKILCGDFNNT
-269 AFSWVYRKLSN
+269 AFSWVYRELSN
-280 KKQDAFKVAGKG
+280 EKQDAFKEAGKG

-304 IDFILTDSNFDINN
+304 IDFILTDANFDINN
-318 FKTFNVPYSDH
+318 FKTFDIPYSDH

>member
-1 MRVKYTFWNKIVI
+1 MVKYNFLNKIIV

-35 EAVPVFT
+35 EKVPIFT

-48 PVLFASNIF
+48 PVLLALNIF

-69 FTISLITIILGIGY
+69 FTISLISIILGIGY
-83 ISNIYKFSEKE
+83 ISNIYKFSEKK
-94 IFLNDDLKIM
+94 IFLNDDLKVM

-113 YNWTSDNTIV
+113 YNWSTDSTIV
-123 KKISSFISEKEPDVL
+123 KKISSFIAEKEPDVL

-143 YEAEELQLKYPY
+143 YDAENLQLKYPY

-161 SNFSKFGLAIFSKYE
+161 SNFNKFGLAIFSKFN

-195 DIIKDKDTI
+195 DILKDKDTI
-204 RVYNIHLESLKI
+204 RVYNIHLESLKM
-216 NTNKENFGT
+216 NTSQENFGT
-225 KNSDKLLEQ
+225 KNSDKLLEK

-241 QAKQVELFLE
+241 QAKQVELFLQ

-256 VGKKILCGDFNNT
+256 DGKKILCGDFNNT
-269 AFSWVYRKLSN
+269 AFSWVYRELSN
-280 KKQDAFKVAGKG
+280 EKQDAFKEAGKG

-304 IDFILTDSNFDINN
+304 IDFILTDANFDINN

>member
-1 MRVKYTFWNKIVI
+1 MVKYSFWNKIIVF
-14 LVNSILAI
+14 VNSILAI

-35 EAVPVFT
+35 ETVPIFT

-48 PVLFASNIF
+48 PVLLALNIF

-69 FTISLITIILGIGY
+69 FTISLISIILGIGY
-83 ISNIYKFSEKE
+83 ISNIYKFSEKK
-94 IFLNDDLKIM
+94 IFLNDDLKVM

-113 YNWTSDNTIV
+113 YNWSTDSTIV
-123 KKISSFISEKEPDVL
+123 KKISSFIAEKEPDVL

-143 YEAEELQLKYPY
+143 YDAENLQLKYPY

-161 SNFSKFGLAIFSKYE
+161 SNFNKFGLAIFSKFK

-195 DIIKDKDTI
+195 DILKDKDTI
-204 RVYNIHLESLKI
+204 RVYNIHLESLKM
-216 NTNKENFGT
+216 NTSQENFGT

-241 QAKQVELFLE
+241 QAKQVELFLQ

-256 VGKKILCGDFNNT
+256 DGKKILCGDFNNT
-269 AFSWVYRKLSN
+269 AFSWVYRELSN
-280 KKQDAFKVAGKG
+280 EKQDAFKEAGKG

-304 IDFILTDSNFDINN
+304 IDFILTDANFDINN

>member
-1 MRVKYTFWNKIVI
+1 MVKYNFWNKIIVF
-14 LVNSILAI
+14 VNSILAI

-35 EAVPVFT
+35 ETVPIFT

-48 PVLFASNIF
+48 PVLLALNIF

-69 FTISLITIILGIGY
+69 FTISLISIILGIGY
-83 ISNIYKFSEKE
+83 ISNIYKFSEKK
-94 IFLNDDLKIM
+94 IFLNDDLKVM

-113 YNWTSDNTIV
+113 YNWSTDSTIV

-143 YEAEELQLKYPY
+143 YDAESLQLKYPY

-161 SNFSKFGLAIFSKYE
+161 SNFNKFGLAIFSKFK

-195 DIIKDKDTI
+195 DILKDKDTI
-204 RVYNIHLESLKI
+204 RVYNIHLESLKM
-216 NTNKENFGT
+216 NTSQENFGT
-225 KNSDKLLEQ
+225 KNSDKLLEK

-241 QAKQVELFLE
+241 QAKQVELFLQ

-256 VGKKILCGDFNNT
+256 DGKKILCGDFNNT
-269 AFSWVYRKLSN
+269 AFSWVYKELSN
-280 KKQDAFKVAGKG
+280 EKQDAFKEAGKG

-304 IDFILTDSNFDINN
+304 IDFILTDANFDINN
-318 FKTFNVPYSDH
+318 FKTFDIPYSDH

>member
-1 MRVKYTFWNKIVI
+1 MVKYSFWNKIIVF
-14 LVNSILAI
+14 VNSILAI

-35 EAVPVFT
+35 ETVPIFT

-48 PVLFASNIF
+48 PVLLALNIF

-69 FTISLITIILGIGY
+69 FTISLISIILGIGY
-83 ISNIYKFSEKE
+83 ISNIYKFSEKK
-94 IFLNDDLKIM
+94 IFLNDDLKVM

-113 YNWTSDNTIV
+113 YNWSTDSTIV
-123 KKISSFISEKEPDVL
+123 KKISSFIAEKEPDVL

-143 YEAEELQLKYPY
+143 YDAESLQLKYPY

-161 SNFSKFGLAIFSKYE
+161 SNFNKFGLAIFSKFK

-195 DIIKDKDTI
+195 DILKDKDTI
-204 RVYNIHLESLKI
+204 RVYNIHLESLKM
-216 NTNKENFGT
+216 NTSQENFGII
-225 KNSDKLLEQ
+225 NSDKLLEQ

-241 QAKQVELFLE
+241 QAKQVELFLQ

-256 VGKKILCGDFNNT
+256 DGKKILCGDFNNT
-269 AFSWVYRKLSN
+269 AFSWVYRELSN
-280 KKQDAFKVAGKG
+280 EKQDAFKEAGKG

-304 IDFILTDSNFDINN
+304 IDFILTDANFDINN